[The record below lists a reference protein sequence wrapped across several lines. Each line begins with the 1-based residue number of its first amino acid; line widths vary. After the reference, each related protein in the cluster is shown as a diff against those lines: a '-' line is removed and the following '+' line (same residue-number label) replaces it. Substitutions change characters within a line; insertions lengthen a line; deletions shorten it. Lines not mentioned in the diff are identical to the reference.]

1 MRCLNL
7 SKTSRGYRLLLSQR
21 LLYYAYGCLILA
33 FLLVAICSVLL
44 IYIHN
49 TGNFDYFMYAIVG
62 LLTWNTLQVFILVH
76 IAKRI
81 RQYIPPEKNIKFS
94 DVELNA

>member
-7 SKTSRGYRLLLSQR
+7 DNTSPEYRLLLSQR

-33 FLLVAICSVLL
+33 FFLVAICFISL
-44 IYIHN
+44 IYIQNHDN
-49 TGNFDYFMYAIVG
+49 IDFFMYVIGG
-62 LLTWNTLQVFILVH
+62 LLIWNLIQIIVLVN
-76 IAKRI
+76 ITKRI
-81 RQYIPPEKNIKFS
+81 RQYTPEKNIKAS

>member
-7 SKTSRGYRLLLSQR
+7 GKTSPEYRLLLSQR

-33 FLLVAICSVLL
+33 FFLVAICSVSLL
-44 IYIHN
+44 YIRN
-49 TGNFDYFMYAIVG
+49 TDGIDFFMYVIIG
-62 LLTWNTLQVFILVH
+62 LLSWNIVQIIILVH

-81 RQYIPPEKNIKFS
+81 RQYTPEKIIKVS
-94 DVELNA
+94 DLELNA

>member
-7 SKTSRGYRLLLSQR
+7 SKTSPEYRLLLSQR
-21 LLYYAYGCLILA
+21 LLYYTYGCLILA
-33 FLLVAICSVLL
+33 FFLVAICSVSL

-49 TGNFDYFMYAIVG
+49 TDHIDYFMYVIVG
-62 LLTWNTLQVFILVH
+62 LLSWNIIQILILVH

-81 RQYIPPEKNIKFS
+81 RQYAPEKNIKVS

>member
-7 SKTSRGYRLLLSQR
+7 DNTSPGYRLLLSQR

-33 FLLVAICSVLL
+33 FFLVAICSVSL
-44 IYIHN
+44 IYIQN
-49 TGNFDYFMYAIVG
+49 TGNFDFFMYGIVG
-62 LLTWNTLQVFILVH
+62 LLTWNIIQIFILVH
-76 IAKRI
+76 IAKQI
-81 RQYIPPEKNIKFS
+81 RQYAPEQNIKVS

>member
-7 SKTSRGYRLLLSQR
+7 NKTSPEYRLLLSQR

-33 FLLVAICSVLL
+33 FFLVAICSISL
-44 IYIHN
+44 IYMQNHDDI
-49 TGNFDYFMYAIVG
+49 DLFMSVIIG
-62 LLTWNTLQVFILVH
+62 LLTWNVMQVIILVH
-76 IAKRI
+76 ITKRI
-81 RQYIPPEKNIKFS
+81 RQYTPEKNIKVS